1 MKARAAVGRFL
12 YHPRT
17 DRPIF
22 GVLQCTRPMRAE
34 GASQSLAKIDE
45 RLKLIHLAAEML
57 LFERRKPFRVKQ
69 FIRAGEIECEAI
81 VTHSKRHL
89 GREVI
94 YAVISEAEVAREF
107 LNRHQLQR

>member
-1 MKARAAVGRFL
+1 MVKDKVQDNGEAVSMA
-12 YHPRT
+12 
-17 DRPIF
+17 
-22 GVLQCTRPMRAE
+22 Q
-34 GASQSLAKIDE
+34 IDE

-57 LFERRKPFRVKQ
+57 LFEGRKSFRVKQ
-69 FIRAGEIECEAI
+69 FIRAGEIGCKAI

-107 LNRHQLQR
+107 LNRHQLQC

>member
-34 GASQSLAKIDE
+34 GASQSLAKIPASSIAIVVDNADFV
-45 RLKLIHLAAEML
+45 IAEA
-57 LFERRKPFRVKQ
+57 VNAI
-69 FIRAGEIECEAI
+69 FIEQEECIVNKELPHAITLEIEN
-81 VTHSKRHL
+81 
-89 GREVI
+89 
-94 YAVISEAEVAREF
+94 ISTCPGFVGEKE
-107 LNRHQLQR
+107 